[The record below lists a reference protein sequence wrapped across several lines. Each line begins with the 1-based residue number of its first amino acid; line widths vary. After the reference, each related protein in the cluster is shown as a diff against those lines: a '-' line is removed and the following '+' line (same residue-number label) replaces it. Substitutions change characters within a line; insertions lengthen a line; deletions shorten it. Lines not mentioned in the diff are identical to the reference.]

1 MGNPCPSQVRR
12 RGSMRLSYLK
22 LGEELESFLHPG
34 RFPGPLV
41 IRRLTKN
48 TLDWALQGSQEGRGP
63 WCVEGQSTGCFT
75 VSPFSNW
82 ETLSHLLPLQPLRW
96 ARALLRVMLGAQDL
110 PAVGPREGQEWTRV
124 RTILVSILGTS
135 E

>member
-1 MGNPCPSQVRR
+1 MGNPCPKQVHQ
-12 RGSMRLSYLK
+12 RGSMRLSYHK

-34 RFPGPLV
+34 HFPGPLV

-48 TLDWALQGSQEGRGP
+48 MLDWALQGSQEGRGP
-63 WCVEGQSTGCFT
+63 WCFEGQSTGCFT

-96 ARALLRVMLGAQDL
+96 ARALLGVMLGHRTCQL
-110 PAVGPREGQEWTRV
+110 WGPGRV
-124 RTILVSILGTS
+124 RSGHG
-135 E
+135 